1 MTAPAPLRNSLVVV
15 SNRLPVTLERKR
27 QGLERRRSSGGLV
40 SALSPMLE
48 KSGGLWIGWP
58 GLQLREG
65 EALSRPDDPYRMVPV
80 DLSTSDVNRYYH
92 GFSNATLWPLF
103 HCFPERTR
111 LERKDW
117 EAYDQ
122 VNERFAAVTA
132 EHSHTDELILVQ
144 DYQLLRMPLHL
155 RKLRPDARIAFFN
168 HIPFPPYDVFRLLPW
183 SRELLLG
190 MTACDVIGFHV
201 PGYVENFLSCA
212 ERVLG
217 ARVDRETG
225 VVEYGDRTV
234 QVGAYPI
241 GIDFESFSDIARA
254 APAGES
260 LREKIVLGVDRLD
273 YTKGIPERI
282 RAFERLLELHPEHRE
297 NVVLL
302 QVAVPSRI
310 QVHEYRALKA
320 EIDELVGRV
329 NGNFSTARWSPIRY
343 MYRSVPQAR
352 LISMYRDA
360 DVALVTPLRD
370 GMNLVAK
377 EFVAAQVDDPGVLV
391 LSRLAGAAETM
402 HEALQVNPYNTD
414 GVAEALHRALTME
427 REEREERMQALRRR
441 EREKN
446 VDRWLATFLQSARDA
461 RAELRPVADED
472 FERWLARFLDGYRL
486 ALFLDYDGTLTPLR
500 DHPSEAVLPDAMR
513 DALERCAAREDTDIA
528 IISGRALKDVRECVP
543 VSNVVFAGNHGLE
556 ISGGE
561 IASFQ
566 HPDLRHYR
574 DRLDSL
580 AGELRAITPPGAWV
594 EEKGAS
600 LTLHFRQAA
609 PNACEALAE
618 QARLLVQR
626 AGFQARNASF
636 AVEARPPIGWD
647 KGHAVLHV
655 LRARYGP
662 AWSAT
667 VRPIYVGDDDT
678 DEDAFRVLAGLG
690 WTFRVGHAERPTLAR
705 RQLPRIDSVQAMLEW
720 LASRPIP

>member
-1 MTAPAPLRNSLVVV
+1 MSTPAQTGDSLIVV
-15 SNRLPVTLERKR
+15 SNRLPVTLERKH
-27 QGLERRRSSGGLV
+27 QTLERRPSSGGLV
-40 SALSPMLE
+40 SALSPVLE
-48 KSGGLWIGWP
+48 KSGGIWIGWP
-58 GLQLREG
+58 GLPLRAG
-65 EALSRPDDPYRMVPV
+65 EELSSPEDPYRMIPL
-80 DLSTSDVNRYYH
+80 DLSTSEINRYYH

-103 HCFPERTR
+103 HCFPERSK
-111 LERKDW
+111 LERRDW
-117 EAYDQ
+117 EVYDQ
-122 VNERFAAVTA
+122 VNQRFAAVTA
-132 EHSHTDELILVQ
+132 EHSGSDELILVQ

-155 RKLRPDARIAFFN
+155 RKNRPDARIAFFN
-168 HIPFPPYDVFRLLPW
+168 HIPFPPYDVYRLLPW

-190 MTACDVIGFHV
+190 MTACDVIGFHI
-201 PGYVENFLSCA
+201 PGYAENFLSCA

-217 ARVDRETG
+217 ARVDRDTG

-234 QVGAYPI
+234 QVGAHPI
-241 GIDFESFSDIARA
+241 GIDFERFAEAARS
-254 APAGES
+254 APASEEA
-260 LREKIVLGVDRLD
+260 RERIVLGVDRLD

-297 NVVLL
+297 KVVLL

-310 QVHEYRALKA
+310 QVQEYGALKA

-329 NGNFSTARWSPIRY
+329 NGNFATSRWSPIRY
-343 MYRSVPQAR
+343 LYRSVPQAR
-352 LISMYRDA
+352 LAALYRDA
-360 DVALVTPLRD
+360 DVGLVTPLRD

-377 EFVAAQVDDPGVLV
+377 EFVAAQVAAPGVLV

-402 HEALQVNPYNTD
+402 FEALQVNPYSTD
-414 GVAEALHRALTME
+414 SVAEALHRALTME

-446 VDRWLATFLQSARDA
+446 VDHWLATFLQSARDA
-461 RAELRPVADED
+461 HAELTPVSGQE

-500 DHPSEAVLPDAMR
+500 DHPSEATLPGAMQR
-513 DALERCAAREDTDIA
+513 ALESCSARADTDVSIV
-528 IISGRALKDVRECVP
+528 SGRALDDIREAVP
-543 VSNVVFAGNHGLE
+543 VPGVVFAGNHGLE
-556 ISGGE
+556 ISGGD
-561 IASFQ
+561 IPDFR

-574 DRLDSL
+574 EGLDTL
-580 AGELRAITPPGAWV
+580 AGELQEIAPAGAWV

-600 LTLHFRQAA
+600 LTLHFRQAP
-609 PNACEALAE
+609 PNSHAGLVE
-618 QARLLVQR
+618 QARPLIQQ
-626 AGFQARNASF
+626 AGFQARDASY

-662 AWSAT
+662 AWSSS

-678 DEDAFRVLAGLG
+678 DEDAFRVLSGLG
-690 WTFRVGHAERPTLAR
+690 WTFRVGTAERPSLAR

-720 LASRPIP
+720 LGRRR

>member
-1 MTAPAPLRNSLVVV
+1 MTAPSPLRESLVVV

-27 QGLERRRSSGGLV
+27 QDLERRPSSGGLV
-40 SALSPMLE
+40 SALSPVLE
-48 KSGGLWIGWP
+48 KTGGLWIGWP

-65 EALSRPDDPYRMVPV
+65 ESLSSPDDPYRMVPV
-80 DLSTSDVNRYYH
+80 DLSASEVNRYYH

-103 HCFPERTR
+103 HCFPERSR
-111 LERKDW
+111 LERRDW
-117 EAYDQ
+117 EVYDQ

-132 EHSHTDELILVQ
+132 EHSQTDELILVQ

-155 RKLRPDARIAFFN
+155 RKARPAARIAFFN

-190 MTACDVIGFHV
+190 MTACDLIGFHV

-241 GIDFESFSDIARA
+241 GIDYERFADAARA
-254 APAGES
+254 APEGDKP
-260 LREKIVLGVDRLD
+260 RERIVLGIDRLD

-282 RAFERLLELHPEHRE
+282 RSFERLLELHPEHRE
-297 NVVLL
+297 KVVLL

-310 QVHEYRALKA
+310 QVREYGTLKA

-329 NGNFSTARWSPIRY
+329 NGNLATSQWSPIRY
-343 MYRSVPQAR
+343 LYRSVSQSR
-352 LISMYRDA
+352 LVSMYRDA
-360 DVALVTPLRD
+360 DVAMVTPLRD

-377 EFVAAQVDDPGVLV
+377 EYVAAQVGDPGVLI

-427 REEREERMQALRRR
+427 VEERAERMQALQRR

-446 VDRWLATFLQSARDA
+446 VDRWLATFLQSARA
-461 RAELRPVADED
+461 AHAELRPVADED
-472 FERWLARFLDGYRL
+472 FELWLARFLDGYRL

-500 DHPSEAVLPDAMR
+500 DHPSEAVLPEAMR
-513 DALERCAAREDTDIA
+513 EALERCASRADTDVA
-528 IISGRALKDVRECVP
+528 IVSGRALKDVRACVP
-543 VSNVVFAGNHGLE
+543 VSDVVFAGNHGLE

-561 IASFQ
+561 IPDFR

-574 DRLDSL
+574 DRLNTL
-580 AGELRAITPPGAWV
+580 AGELREIAPARAWV

-600 LTLHFRQAA
+600 LTLHFRQADPGRRA
-609 PNACEALAE
+609 ELAE
-618 QARLLVQR
+618 QARSLIQR
-626 AGFQARNASF
+626 AGFQARDASF

-662 AWSAT
+662 AWSAS

-690 WTFRVGHAERPTLAR
+690 WTFRVGNVERPTLAR

-720 LASRPIP
+720 LAGR